1 MLSYYKYT
9 DKQKDELLKSII
21 VLVDTREKSNEN
33 ITKYFDEKKIPYKS
47 KKLDHG
53 DYSYFIPKNDELNIP
68 RDMYMDRT
76 TCIERKASLEELSG
90 NFSNDRDR
98 FEKELSLY
106 KGKMHLLI
114 ENASYDDIYNNN
126 YKTQYNK
133 KSYMGSLHSFA
144 LRYDLS
150 LMFMPKKECSGVFIF
165 CVCYY
170 HLKSLLH

>member
-1 MLSYYKYT
+1 MR
-9 DKQKDELLKSII
+9 SII
-21 VLVDTREKSNEN
+21 ILVDSREQSWSH
-33 ITKYFDEKKIPYKS
+33 ISKYFDEKKIPYKV
-47 KKLDHG
+47 KKLNYADF
-53 DYSYFIPKNDELNIP
+53 SYYIPKNDELNIP
-68 RDMYMDRT
+68 RDMYMDQIVA
-76 TCIERKASLEELSG
+76 IERKGSLEELSG

-114 ENASYDDIYNNN
+114 ENSSYDDIYSNN

-150 LMFMPKKECSGVFIF
+150 IMFMPKNECSGVYIF

-170 HLKSLLH
+170 HLKNLLH

>member
-1 MLSYYKYT
+1 MFNKFKYT
-9 DKQKDELLKSII
+9 DKEKDQLLKSII
-21 VLVDTREKSNEN
+21 ILIDSREKSCDH
-33 ITKYFDEKKIPYKS
+33 ISKYFDEKKIPYKS
-47 KKLDHG
+47 KKLNFG
-53 DYSYFIPKNDELNIP
+53 DYSYFIPKNEELNIP
-68 RDMYMDRT
+68 RDMFFDNEIS
-76 TCIERKASLEELSG
+76 IERKGSLEELSG
-90 NFSNDRDR
+90 NFSADRDR

-114 ENASYDDIYNNN
+114 ENSSYDDIYNNN

-150 LMFMPKKECSGVFIF
+150 IMFMPKNECSGVYIF

>member
-1 MLSYYKYT
+1 MFNKFKYT
-9 DKQKDELLKSII
+9 DKEKDQLLKSII
-21 VLVDTREKSNEN
+21 ILIDSREKSCDH
-33 ITKYFDEKKIPYKS
+33 ISKYFDEKKIPYKS
-47 KKLDHG
+47 KKLNFG
-53 DYSYFIPKNDELNIP
+53 DYSYFIPKNEELNIP
-68 RDMYMDRT
+68 RDMFFDNEIS
-76 TCIERKASLEELSG
+76 IERKGSLEELSG
-90 NFSNDRDR
+90 NFSADRDR

-133 KSYMGSLHSFA
+133 KSYMGSLHSFS

-150 LMFMPKKECSGVFIF
+150 IMFMPKKECSGVYIF
-165 CVCYY
+165 CACYY

>member
-1 MLSYYKYT
+1 MFNKFKYT
-9 DKQKDELLKSII
+9 DKEKDQLLKSII
-21 VLVDTREKSNEN
+21 ILIDSREKSCDH
-33 ITKYFDEKKIPYKS
+33 ISKYFDEKKIPYKS
-47 KKLDHG
+47 KKLNFG
-53 DYSYFIPKNDELNIP
+53 DYSYFIPKNEELNIP
-68 RDMYMDRT
+68 RDMFFDNEIA
-76 TCIERKASLEELSG
+76 IERKGSLEELSG
-90 NFSNDRDR
+90 NFSADRDR

-150 LMFMPKKECSGVFIF
+150 IMFMPKKECSGVYIF

-170 HLKSLLH
+170 HLKNLLH

>member
-1 MLSYYKYT
+1 LLSYYKYT
-9 DKQKDELLKSII
+9 DKQKEELLKSIVI
-21 VLVDTREKSNEN
+21 LVDTREQSWDH
-33 ITKYFDEKKIPYKS
+33 IAKYFDEKKIPYKV
-47 KKLDHG
+47 KKLNYADF
-53 DYSYFIPKNDELNIP
+53 SYYIPKNDELNIP
-68 RDMYMDRT
+68 RDMYMDQIVA
-76 TCIERKASLEELSG
+76 IERKGSLEELSG

-114 ENASYDDIYNNN
+114 ENSSYDDIYNNN

-150 LMFMPKKECSGVFIF
+150 IMFMPKNECSGVYIF

-170 HLKSLLH
+170 HLKNLLH

>member
-1 MLSYYKYT
+1 M
-9 DKQKDELLKSII
+9 KSIVI
-21 VLVDTREKSNEN
+21 LVDTREQKNEWIIN
-33 ITKYFDEKKIPYKS
+33 YFDEKKIPYKI

-68 RDMYMDRT
+68 RELYMDQ
-76 TCIERKASLEELSG
+76 IVAVERKANLEELSG
-90 NFSNDRDR
+90 NMTTDRER
-98 FEKELSLY
+98 LEKEFSLY

-150 LMFMPKKECSGVFIF
+150 IMFMPKKECSGVFIF
-165 CVCYY
+165 CTFYY
-170 HLKSLLH
+170 HMKSLLH

>member
-1 MLSYYKYT
+1 
-9 DKQKDELLKSII
+9 LKSIVI
-21 VLVDTREKSNEN
+21 LVDTREQKNEWIIN
-33 ITKYFDEKKIPYKS
+33 YFDEKKIPYKI

-68 RDMYMDRT
+68 RELYMDQ
-76 TCIERKASLEELSG
+76 IVAVERKANLEELSG
-90 NFSNDRDR
+90 NMTTDRER
-98 FEKELSLY
+98 LEKEFSLY

-150 LMFMPKKECSGVFIF
+150 IMFMPKKECSGVFIF
-165 CVCYY
+165 CTFYY
-170 HLKSLLH
+170 HMKSLLH

>member
-9 DKQKDELLKSII
+9 EKEKDELLKSII
-21 VLVDTREKSNEN
+21 ILIDSREQSNKW
-33 ITKYFDEKKIPYKS
+33 ITDYFDEKGIPYRT
-47 KKLDHG
+47 KKLDYG
-53 DYSYFIPKNDELNIP
+53 DYSYCIPKNDKLNIP
-68 RDMYMDRT
+68 RELFLNNEIA
-76 TCIERKASLEELSG
+76 IERKGSLEELSG

-114 ENASYDDIYNNN
+114 EGSSYHDIYNNN

-133 KSYMGSLHSFA
+133 KSFMGSLHSFA

-150 LMFMPKKECSGVFIF
+150 VMFMPNKGCSGVFVF
-165 CVCYY
+165 CTCYY

>member
-1 MLSYYKYT
+1 MLNYYKYT
-9 DKQKDELLKSII
+9 DKQKDELLKSIVI
-21 VLVDTREKSNEN
+21 LIDTREQSNKW
-33 ITKYFDEKKIPYKS
+33 ITDYFDEKKIPYKS
-47 KKLDHG
+47 KKLNFG
-53 DYSYFIPKNDELNIP
+53 DYSYFIPKNDELDIP
-68 RDMYMDRT
+68 RDMYMDQIST
-76 TCIERKASLEELSG
+76 IERKGSLEELSG
-90 NFSNDRDR
+90 NFSKDRDR

-126 YKTQYNK
+126 YQTQYNK

-165 CVCYY
+165 CICYY